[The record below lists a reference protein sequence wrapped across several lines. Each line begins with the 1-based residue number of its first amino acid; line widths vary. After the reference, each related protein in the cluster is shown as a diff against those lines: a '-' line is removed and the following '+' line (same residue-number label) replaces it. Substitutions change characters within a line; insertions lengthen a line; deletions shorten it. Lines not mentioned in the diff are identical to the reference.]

1 MTAARD
7 CALGGAILGGQ
18 VGYRAIGGPWWAEFA
33 LAALVLLT
41 TCLRIVF
48 PQDSPDKLAWWRDR
62 RRTRHRSRATA
73 GRQGD
78 AASREVRGRGEAV
91 ARPQSD
97 KATLR

>member
-1 MTAARD
+1 MVTEGVDCMTAARD

-18 VGYRAIGGPWWAEFA
+18 AGYRAIGGPWWAEFA

-62 RRTRHRSRATA
+62 RRTRRRGTAAVRPRA
-73 GRQGD
+73 D
-78 AASREVRGRGEAV
+78 EARWPR
-91 ARPQSD
+91 A
-97 KATLR
+97 K